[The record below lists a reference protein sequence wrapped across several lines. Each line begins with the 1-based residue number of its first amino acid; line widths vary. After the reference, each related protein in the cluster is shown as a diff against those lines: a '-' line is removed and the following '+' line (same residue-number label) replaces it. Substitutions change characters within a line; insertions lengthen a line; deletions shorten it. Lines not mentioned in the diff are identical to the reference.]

1 VLFQKG
7 FHEEGPYQLAAQ
19 LPTGRDLLHELG
31 KKPEIDD
38 LPGALE

>member
-1 VLFQKG
+1 
-7 FHEEGPYQLAAQ
+7 LA
-19 LPTGRDLLHELG
+19 TGRDLLHELW